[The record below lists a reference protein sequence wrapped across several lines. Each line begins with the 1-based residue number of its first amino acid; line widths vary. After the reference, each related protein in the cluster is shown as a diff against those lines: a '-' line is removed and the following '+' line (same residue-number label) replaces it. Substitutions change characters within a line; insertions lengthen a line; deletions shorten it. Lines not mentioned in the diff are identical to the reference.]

1 MVKIQTKNAK
11 VFSSNLIMPEDGMVE
26 IDANGIVEVSD
37 TCAEIMCTCTSDWE
51 RVEVNADTDDDDDA
65 GDDKRAELEAKVKK
79 ATVDELK
86 AMCEEMEFDEEEYGK
101 LSKKNLQKYIMDK
114 YDELNEPD
122 GDDDEEEED

>member
-51 RVEVNADTDDDDDA
+51 RVEVNADTDTDDDG